1 MAKDPQMRKVNLTIN
16 NPSEMGLTLDDLDTL
31 VRKLNPQYYCRSK
44 EIGDSGTEHYHS
56 LFYGQACISDSPY

>member
-44 EIGDSGTEHYHS
+44 EIGDS
-56 LFYGQACISDSPY
+56 

>member
-31 VRKLNPQYYCRSK
+31 VRKLNPQ
-44 EIGDSGTEHYHS
+44 
-56 LFYGQACISDSPY
+56 